1 MGYFRKLEHGK
12 VDVVKL
18 VAENNGNGLFLCGIP
33 LICAPGDTFTT
44 NGQILDGSCTNT
56 SKDRR
61 VTMNFRFHRYS
72 SGIGIEGKLS
82 CAGNYC
88 DKKYLRGSCR
98 TM

>member
-18 VAENNGNGLFLCGIP
+18 VAENNGNGLFLKCIP
-33 LICAPGDTFTT
+33 LICGPGDAFTT
-44 NGQILDGSCTNT
+44 NGQILHGSYTNT

-61 VTMNFRFHRYS
+61 VTMNFVFHRYI